1 MKININKNEC
11 KTLNKIIYII
21 IIQLNAK
28 YNKYMISTIIATKT
42 KETKP
47 KR

>member
-21 IIQLNAK
+21 NAK